1 MLKQTFALSC
11 LLACVSTFAADVELM
26 GTETRSIAIPQSQS
40 MRLSRSTALPQTKMI
55 TLLNIKLSTTAQA
68 NLLTREQDDN
78 MAYTTEVNL
87 PRAKQLGMAGVPVL
101 DQGAH
106 GACVTFATTA
116 AIDAAVFKSDA
127 ISQLCQLELGS
138 YLEKVGNNP
147 SGWDGS
153 FGHIVLNQIDTFG
166 VISKDKQESEGC
178 AGLKAYPTQSETPTN
193 VMTPEVF
200 HQMIAGT
207 TQPQITWFPILHVN
221 EALSIP
227 VDSQRILTKVKE
239 ALNAGDRVAFG
250 SLLVDPEEGVAGA
263 VGTYHQSLDAW
274 VLTAHLRYDMEHTAN
289 FAGHE
294 MVITGYD
301 DDAVAKDADGLK
313 HKGLLTL
320 RNSWGSSIGDQGNF
334 YMSYDYFKSLVI
346 EAHQIRTV

>member
-1 MLKQTFALSC
+1 MLKQTLLLSC
-11 LLACVSTFAADVELM
+11 IFACGVSMADDVQLM
-26 GTETRSIAIPQSQS
+26 GTETRSVTLPQSQ
-40 MRLSRSTALPQTKMI
+40 MKLTRAMPQTKTI
-55 TLLNIKLSTTAQA
+55 TLMNIKLSGTAQEH
-68 NLLTREQDDN
+68 LLDREQ
-78 MAYTTEVNL
+78 AYTSSSYTSDLNL

-101 DQGAH
+101 DQGSH
-106 GACVTFATTA
+106 GSCVTFATTA

-127 ISQLCQLELGS
+127 ISQLCQLELGA

-153 FGHIVLNQIDTFG
+153 FGHIVLNQMDTFG
-166 VISKDKQESEGC
+166 IITKDKQQSEGC
-178 AGLKAYPTQSETPTN
+178 AGLKDYPSASETPTN
-193 VMTPEVF
+193 MMTPEEF
-200 HQMIAGT
+200 HQMIGAT
-207 TQPQITWFPILHVN
+207 TAPHITWFPILHVN

-227 VDSQRILTKVKE
+227 VDSQRILNKVKE
-239 ALNAGDRVAFG
+239 AIHSGDRVAFG

-263 VGTYHQSLDAW
+263 IGTYHQSLDTW
-274 VLTAHLRYDMEHTAN
+274 VLTSHLRYDMEHTMN

-301 DDAVAKDADGLK
+301 DDAVAKDADGGQ

-320 RNSWGSSIGDQGNF
+320 RNSWGANIGDKGNF